1 MKYNFLKTSD
11 IETKNRLL
19 EAEFKL
25 VSQEGNVFTFINDH
39 SLTFEDKNNNVR
51 RIRQKCGGQIY
62 IILPLL

>member
-19 EAEFKL
+19 EAGFKL

-39 SLTFEDKNNNVR
+39 SLTFEDKNNKIQYSNMLC
-51 RIRQKCGGQIY
+51 I
-62 IILPLL
+62 